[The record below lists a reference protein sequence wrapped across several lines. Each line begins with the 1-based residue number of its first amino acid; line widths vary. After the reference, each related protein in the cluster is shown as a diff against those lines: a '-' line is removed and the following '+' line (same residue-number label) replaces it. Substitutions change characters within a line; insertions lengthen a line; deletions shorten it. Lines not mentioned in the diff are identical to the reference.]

1 MTDKQLGAGDL
12 EKTAALQEL
21 FQTPHDRRDEA
32 WADKCLANLADAS
45 FRDNPDRQVIIG
57 PDGLQY
63 FVLFTP
69 EPGVPFSCFV
79 IRNMIPQFLLEEGW
93 GIVINPGAETA
104 PDWVFRYGD
113 LLNFALHGQ
122 FSVTDERWASR
133 YNDEEAM
140 QAEAKVVMGMPNTFI
155 MTEALHADEDVVMG
169 MPDSSIL
176 PDVSKALLKTI
187 LNAFGLPA
195 RIALMERAGKWSL
208 VFPYTPDMFAAPA
221 HFQRVMG
228 MIDWLMPRQYTV
240 TYTQE
245 NGAFHDL

>member
-1 MTDKQLGAGDL
+1 MIDERLGAGDL

-45 FRDNPDRQVIIG
+45 FRDNPNQQVMIG

-79 IRNMIPQFLLEEGW
+79 IRNMIPQFLLAEGW
-93 GIVINPGAETA
+93 GVAINPTAEA
-104 PDWVFRYGD
+104 GPDWVFRYGD

-122 FSVTDERWASR
+122 FSVADERWAARS
-133 YNDEEAM
+133 NDVDVLRAEE
-140 QAEAKVVMGMPNTFI
+140 EVI
-155 MTEALHADEDVVMG
+155 MG
-169 MPDSSIL
+169 MPDSAIL
-176 PDVSKALLKTI
+176 PDVAKAVLKSI

-208 VFPYTPDMFAAPA
+208 VFPYTPEMFAAPA

-228 MIDWLMPRQYTV
+228 MIDWLMPRQYSV
-240 TYTQE
+240 MYMQE
-245 NGAFHDL
+245 NGAFYDL